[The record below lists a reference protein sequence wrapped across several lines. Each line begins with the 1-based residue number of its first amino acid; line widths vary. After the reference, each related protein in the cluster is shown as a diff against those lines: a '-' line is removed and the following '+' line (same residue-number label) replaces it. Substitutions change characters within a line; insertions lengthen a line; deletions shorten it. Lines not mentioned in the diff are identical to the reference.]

1 VEHINAQ
8 YQVAVVGGGPAGS
21 AATISCKEHNLSVVL
36 IDKAEFP
43 REKVCG
49 DGIPLKTFNLLE
61 KLGFNEDELFE
72 NGYKINRLK
81 VYSPKNK
88 VVVYGNVKADAS
100 TKSGC
105 IPRKD
110 FDNKLFKRAAVVADL
125 VLTGYKVVK
134 IEDVAN
140 KKKLILKNLKKG
152 VPKEIIVDA
161 IIAADGANST
171 IARMTGLLKRDEA
184 HYFDGLR
191 CYYEGKK
198 FDSAVHLF
206 YDRRTL
212 PGYVWVF
219 PVGEEKANVGIM
231 INKKFKSSSG
241 KTIRDIFLEVL
252 ESNPNLKEV
261 LDGARP
267 VDKIKGAPLPL
278 GTLPGSRTTDGV
290 ILIGDAAAFINP
302 VTGGGIY
309 YSILSAIKASEVLKG
324 AVSRNDVTTK
334 GLVEYENWWREE
346 ILPGFEYSDMLKR
359 WFDSERFTT
368 WFLNTASWFKP
379 FANFFIMVYGRPL
392 PKRALWHPLFWIR
405 VFLQR

>member
-1 VEHINAQ
+1 MEQIKAQ
-8 YQVAVVGGGPAGS
+8 YQVAIVGAGPAGS
-21 AATISCKEHNLSVVL
+21 AAAISCKEHNLSVVL

-43 REKVCG
+43 RDKVCG

-72 NGYKINRLK
+72 DGHKINQLK
-81 VYSPKNK
+81 VYSPEYKITT
-88 VVVYGNVKADAS
+88 YGNVKADAS

-110 FDNKLFKRAAVVADL
+110 FDSKLFKKAAAAADL
-125 VLTGYKVVK
+125 ALTGYRVIK

-140 KKKLILKNLKKG
+140 KKKLILKNLKEAG
-152 VPKEIIVDA
+152 QKEIIVEA
-161 IIAADGANST
+161 IIAADGANSA
-171 IARMTGLLKRDEA
+171 IARMTGLLKREEA

-206 YDRRTL
+206 YDRQTL

-241 KTIRDIFLEVL
+241 KTIRDIFLDVIEN
-252 ESNPNLKEV
+252 NPNLKEV

-278 GTLPGSRTTDGV
+278 GTLPGSRITNGV

-309 YSILSAIKASEVLKG
+309 FSVLSAIKASEVLNDSL
-324 AVSRNDVTTK
+324 SRNDVSEK
-334 GLVEYENWWREE
+334 GLIEYENWWREE

-359 WFDSERFTT
+359 WFDSEKFAT